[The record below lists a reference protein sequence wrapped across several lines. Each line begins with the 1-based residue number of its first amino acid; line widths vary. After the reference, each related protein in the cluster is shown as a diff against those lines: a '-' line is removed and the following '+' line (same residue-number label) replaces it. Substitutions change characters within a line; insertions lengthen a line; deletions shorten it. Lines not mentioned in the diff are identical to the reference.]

1 MSKKLPIS
9 KDIVNTDFIADESE
23 GKFHIERSQDVTP
36 VIEENKTK
44 QSLGEGVSKSKEL
57 NHVASIPLVI
67 VEQLA
72 KKGIM
77 SPTGDIKD
85 HKRFKK
91 WLNNSDNRA
100 FRVWQGTV

>member
-36 VIEENKTK
+36 VIE
-44 QSLGEGVSKSKEL
+44 
-57 NHVASIPLVI
+57 
-67 VEQLA
+67 
-72 KKGIM
+72 
-77 SPTGDIKD
+77 D
-85 HKRFKK
+85 HKRFKQ

-100 FRVWQGTV
+100 FRVWTGTV

>member
-9 KDIVNTDFIADESE
+9 KDIVDTNFIADESE
-23 GKFHIERSQDVTP
+23 GKFHIERKQDVTP
-36 VIEENKTK
+36 VIEENKIK

-57 NHVASIPLVI
+57 NHVASIPLVV

-72 KKGIM
+72 KQGIM

-85 HKRFKK
+85 HVRFKR
-91 WLNNSDNRA
+91 WLNDRDNRL
-100 FRVWQGTV
+100 FRVWTGTV

>member
-9 KDIVNTDFIADESE
+9 KDIVDTNFISDDSE
-23 GKFHIERSQDVTP
+23 GKIHIERKQDVTP
-36 VIEENKTK
+36 VIEENKIK
-44 QSLGEGVSKSKEL
+44 QSLGEGVSKTKEL

-72 KKGIM
+72 KQGIM
-77 SPTGDIKD
+77 SPTGDIVD
-85 HKRFKK
+85 HIRFKR

-100 FRVWQGTV
+100 FRVWTGTV

>member
-36 VIEENKTK
+36 VIEANKIK

-85 HKRFKK
+85 HKRFKQ

-100 FRVWQGTV
+100 FRVWTGTV